1 MRIARILK
9 MGQTAGAAAIASI
22 VLAGAAAA
30 QCVNV
35 DAVIVPEVRIDPLDA
50 AGPGELAQP
59 LVLTFRRA
67 GTGAE
72 PIDVRYQI
80 VDEDSTVRSR
90 IGITRGPVVAWQS
103 EDSARDIGALRSE
116 AYSLLRSGRVVL
128 GEDEQAA
135 QRSVILRLTN
145 LREDLS
151 AGIYRERFTVRYW
164 CGEEDSSLPYEAYG
178 VIAVAAAV
186 PNVLSANIAGA
197 SSRGEIDFLN
207 FELLS
212 RTLQVSVRST
222 GPYEVTARSVNGGVM
237 LREQAG
243 ERVTEAD
250 RIRYAARFGGQ
261 MLDLDNGG
269 GFSMQRAGLL
279 GRQIPLDI
287 TIEDVSAKRAG
298 VYADTLLLTLAPAN

>member
-1 MRIARILK
+1 MKIARILK
-9 MGQTAGAAAIASI
+9 VAQMAGAAAVVSAT
-22 VLAGAAAA
+22 LAGAAAA

-35 DAVIVPEVRIDPLDA
+35 DAVIVPEVRVDPLDA

-67 GTGAE
+67 GTGSE

-80 VDEDSTVRSR
+80 VDEDSSVRSR

-103 EDSARDIGALRSE
+103 DDAARDIGALRSE
-116 AYSLLRSGRVVL
+116 AYSLLRSGRAL
-128 GEDEQAA
+128 IGENEQAA
-135 QRSVILRLTN
+135 QRQVILRLTN

-151 AGIYRERFTVRYW
+151 AGIYRERFTVRFW
-164 CGEEDSSLPYEAYG
+164 CGEEDGGLPYEAYG

-207 FELLS
+207 FDLLS
-212 RTLQVSVRST
+212 RTLHVSVRST
-222 GPYEVTARSVNGGVM
+222 GPYQVTARSVNGGVM
-237 LREQAG
+237 LREQAR

-250 RIRYAARFGGQ
+250 RIEYTVRFGGQ
-261 MLDLDNGG
+261 RLDLDNGG

-279 GRQIPLDI
+279 GRQIPLHV

-298 VYADTLLLTLAPAN
+298 IYADTLLLTLSPAN